1 MKGSLIIVSFF
12 VLGTLCGV
20 FHLIPIDIVVDS
32 KVSFYA
38 LCALM
43 FSVGISVGNDP
54 QTLKNFR
61 SLNPRLIFLLMGL
74 TQLFTGVLTIL
85 GTLAGSAAVSLI
97 LTHRSLTD
105 CLAVGSGFGYYS
117 LSSIF
122 ITEYKGAELGTI
134 ALLANISREI
144 LTLLAAPLLV
154 RWFGNLAPI
163 SAGGATTMDTTLPII
178 TRTAGQQFVVV
189 SIFHGFVVDFSV
201 PFLVTLFCSI

>member
-1 MKGSLIIVSFF
+1 MKGSLIIIGFF

-20 FHLIPIDIVVDS
+20 SHLIPIDIVMDS
-32 KVSFYA
+32 RISFYA

-43 FSVGISVGNDP
+43 FSVGLSVGNDP

-61 SLNPRLIFLLMGL
+61 SLNPRLVFLPII
-74 TQLFTGVLTIL
+74 TIL

>member
-1 MKGSLIIVSFF
+1 MKGSLIIIGFF

-20 FHLIPIDIVVDS
+20 SHLIPIDIVMDS
-32 KVSFYA
+32 RISFYA

-43 FSVGISVGNDP
+43 FSVGLSVGNDP

-61 SLNPRLIFLLMGL
+61 SLNPRLVFLPIM
-74 TQLFTGVLTIL
+74 TIL

-134 ALLANISREI
+134 ALIANISREI